1 MKNITIGIIIALS
14 TLALLSY
21 KSTDNK
27 EINFSRSTIYSC
39 ITIPVKQRD
48 VIVTDKEDDVKKLI
62 KKGYTVQ
69 DVDVL
74 VVPGTFKSLVK
85 YYTLILN

>member
-1 MKNITIGIIIALS
+1 MAPAGNAVTVAALPAHNP
-14 TLALLSY
+14 TELGDIVA
-21 KSTDNK
+21 KA
-27 EINFSRSTIYSC
+27 F
-39 ITIPVKQRD
+39 V
-48 VIVTDKEDDVKKLI
+48 VTDKEDDVKKLI